1 MKLFLLVV
9 TILLLLSRIKNTPRQ
24 LSKTIYFA
32 KLREALEKQKT
43 EKKKQGE
50 ENYKALQ
57 GAAILIVI
65 LLDIFFVVYYLLV
78 GNRFSSDVSML
89 VLSALQIITVFITLK
104 KTFNEKMLSENIEDY
119 EFYRFYFL
127 FNVILDYIYYPLTI
141 YMLMTK

>member
-9 TILLLLSRIKNTPRQ
+9 TILLLLSRIKNTPLQ
-24 LSKTIYFA
+24 LSKTIYFT
-32 KLREALEKQKT
+32 KLREALEKQKI
-43 EKKKQGE
+43 EKEKQGE

-119 EFYRFYFL
+119 KFYRFYFL

-141 YMLMTK
+141 YMLMAK

>member
-32 KLREALEKQKT
+32 KLREALEKQKV
-43 EKKKQGE
+43 EKEKQGE

-65 LLDIFFVVYYLLV
+65 LLDIFFVIYYLLI

-119 EFYRFYFL
+119 KFYRFYFL

>member
-32 KLREALEKQKT
+32 KLREALEKQKV
-43 EKKKQGE
+43 EKEKQGE

-57 GAAILIVI
+57 GVAILIVI

-78 GNRFSSDVSML
+78 GNRFSSDVTML
-89 VLSALQIITVFITLK
+89 VLSAIQIITVFITLK
-104 KTFNEKMLSENIEDY
+104 KAFNEKIMLSENIEDY
-119 EFYRFYFL
+119 KFYRFYFL

-141 YMLMTK
+141 YMLMK